1 MDNIN
6 IIKSEKF
13 KNNAI
18 SLVIPLELDD
28 RVTEY
33 NLIAALLKRG
43 TKNYPSSKA
52 IWEHLQ
58 NLYGAVFDIVVTKKG
73 EKLFL
78 NFYIQCI
85 NDIYAL
91 EGEALLKE
99 ALDFLYE
106 VVNNPLV
113 SEKGF
118 DESYF
123 ETEKENLKVLINSRM
138 DNKDSYALERVQ
150 EIITEG
156 EPYSIYK
163 YGDIERLQAIKNKD
177 LPSLWQEIYNNSPR
191 FLFACGNIDEK
202 ALGDKVSLLSNNTGK
217 EISIP
222 KTSFKGEVKEIK
234 EVMDV
239 NQGKLCLGYRTNTTI
254 FNGDYFGLSVMNSIL
269 GGGTHSKLFN
279 EVREKNSLAYYSY
292 SFIEKFKGLLIVSC
306 GIDSSNY
313 EKATT
318 ICKSQMEAIKAGKIS
333 KEEINSAKKKL
344 ISDLRTITDS
354 QYSFMDYISTLRA
367 YGIEYKIEDILSEL
381 DKVDIDRVVQCAN
394 TIELNAVYF
403 MTKE

>member
-292 SFIEKFKGLLIVSC
+292 SFIEKFKGLLI
-306 GIDSSNY
+306 DP
-313 EKATT
+313 
-318 ICKSQMEAIKAGKIS
+318 
-333 KEEINSAKKKL
+333 
-344 ISDLRTITDS
+344 
-354 QYSFMDYISTLRA
+354 
-367 YGIEYKIEDILSEL
+367 
-381 DKVDIDRVVQCAN
+381 
-394 TIELNAVYF
+394 AV
-403 MTKE
+403 